1 MDDEEEDDST
11 TEAFNNVLFSSKE
24 SLITVNEEI
33 QQIIMDIATMQSTA
47 ASLKL
52 LMNKRAESKVDL
64 DV

>member
-1 MDDEEEDDST
+1 MGDEEEDDST
-11 TEAFNNVLFSSKE
+11 IEAFNNVLFSSKE
-24 SLITVNEEI
+24 SLISVNEEI